1 MADGGGKRDG
11 TEAKKRETVNK
22 FANDGSFLEMFKKKM
37 EESKVLSDKPVTG
50 SDKED
55 SSAQAS
61 SAEIDSGKNSKTN
74 ILSIV
79 GKRRGGST
87 KVLKTGMVK
96 KPKQEEDVCICV
108 QKTVTALSFLIIM
121 CPWVQALLRTLF
133 RTLFRLMLFHVGCF
147 FYHFCL
153 A

>member
-96 KPKQEEDVCICV
+96 KPKQEEDESSGEPKDGWSKYLAEVNKYKSQMCTDED
-108 QKTVTALSFLIIM
+108 KTRPLVK
-121 CPWVQALLRTLF
+121 
-133 RTLFRLMLFHVGCF
+133 
-147 FYHFCL
+147 
-153 A
+153 